1 MEAWYVV
8 SVMIHNSV
16 WILKT
21 YNVNDKNGGDAAAAA
36 AAAAADDD
44 DYENNYK
51 NDGVDENNGNQRCVF
66 QHGIPKI

>member
-21 YNVNDKNGGDAAAAA
+21 YDGNDKDGGD

-44 DYENNYK
+44 DDENNDK
-51 NDGVDENNGNQRCVF
+51 NDGVDEHNGNQRCVF
-66 QHGIPKI
+66 QHGVPKYNGK